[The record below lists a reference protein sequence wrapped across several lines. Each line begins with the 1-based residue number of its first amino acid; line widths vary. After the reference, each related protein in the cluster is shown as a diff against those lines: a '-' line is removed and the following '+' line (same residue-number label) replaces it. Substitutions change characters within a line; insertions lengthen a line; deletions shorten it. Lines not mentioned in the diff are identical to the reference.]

1 MDRNGPVEAFS
12 RGFDTTLQKSP
23 APRRIN
29 ILQLAG
35 YHAGLP
41 PKPWSPN
48 YCTASAALS
57 SPFSLPRQPSFR
69 LVKGTNF
76 VTIPLPLPSF
86 PFERRKRN
94 EFAGR
99 LSSGRE
105 EEEGGGGGG
114 QRGGGRPVVI
124 MCIYREEANAQSLHR
139 VCIKQGGR
147 ERVLA
152 R

>member
-94 EFAGR
+94 ELLRVGYR
-99 LSSGRE
+99 VDERRRRE
-105 EEEGGGGGG
+105 EEEEDNEVAAGCRYNVYL
-114 QRGGGRPVVI
+114 QRGSECTESALSKGGGRG
-124 MCIYREEANAQSLHR
+124 CL
-139 VCIKQGGR
+139 
-147 ERVLA
+147 LA
-152 R
+152 KL

>member
-23 APRRIN
+23 APQRIN

-94 EFAGR
+94 EL
-99 LSSGRE
+99 LSRVGSVIEWTR
-105 EEEGGGGGG
+105 GGGGRRRRRTTRRRPACRYNVYL
-114 QRGGGRPVVI
+114 QRGSE
-124 MCIYREEANAQSLHR
+124 CTESAQSLH
-139 VCIKQGGR
+139 
-147 ERVLA
+147 
-152 R
+152 

>member
-76 VTIPLPLPSF
+76 VTLHPSSS
-86 PFERRKRN
+86 PFLSFRTEEKKRVCGSVI
-94 EFAGR
+94 EWTR
-99 LSSGRE
+99 
-105 EEEGGGGGG
+105 GGGGRRRRRTTRWRPACRYNVYL
-114 QRGGGRPVVI
+114 QRGSE
-124 MCIYREEANAQSLHR
+124 CTESAQSLH
-139 VCIKQGGR
+139 
-147 ERVLA
+147 
-152 R
+152 